1 MLNLANSSSPANSSK
16 PANQQIKGRN
26 FEVPGCHGFLLTQP
40 VPHLED
46 YFEIGNE
53 VVVFHDAKDLLDKI
67 RYYLAHEDERRRIAT
82 LGHARC
88 LREHT
93 WDHRLRAIFDHI
105 GLSQGSG
112 YCKQQG
118 TAQEVLA

>member
-1 MLNLANSSSPANSSK
+1 MTRRYCSAARMQKRKL
-16 PANQQIKGRN
+16 
-26 FEVPGCHGFLLTQP
+26 
-40 VPHLED
+40 

-53 VVVFHDAKDLLDKI
+53 VVVFSDAADLLDKI

-93 WDHRLRAIFDHI
+93 WDHRLQAIFDHT
-105 GLSQGSG
+105 GLSGGGG
-112 YCKQQG
+112 YAKQQG
-118 TAQEVLA
+118 TAKGALA